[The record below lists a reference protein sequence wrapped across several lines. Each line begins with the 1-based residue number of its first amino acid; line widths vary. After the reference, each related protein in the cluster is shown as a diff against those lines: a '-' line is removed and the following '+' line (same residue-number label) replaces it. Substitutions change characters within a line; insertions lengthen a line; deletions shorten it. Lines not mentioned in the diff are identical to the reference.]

1 MSCSVLILL
10 FGPVAFSQTAK
21 DQASLD
27 QKVQQFLDQ
36 NRSQWRDLNVPH
48 EDGQVLFDLII
59 KNDYKSALE
68 IGTSTGHSTIWLAWA
83 LSKTGGKL
91 ITIDID
97 QRRLELAEDNLKQAG
112 LLEFVDIR
120 HADAHQLVKE
130 LCQVLLISCFLMP
143 IRDGILN
150 ILLIWTQN
158 WK

>member
-21 DQASLD
+21 DQVSLD
-27 QKVQQFLDQ
+27 QKVKHFLDN
-36 NRSQWRDLNVPH
+36 NRSQWRDLNGPY

-91 ITIDID
+91 TTIDID
-97 QRRLELAEDNLKQAG
+97 QRRLEVAKENLKKSRSAG
-112 LLEFVDIR
+112 VYRCCRSPDSMTVSHQNHRLLP
-120 HADAHQLVKE
+120 AL
-130 LCQVLLISCFLMP
+130 LC
-143 IRDGILN
+143 RNG
-150 ILLIWTQN
+150 
-158 WK
+158 